1 MSIGGKIAWVVVA
14 ALGLVGIY
22 AGIGVKKL
30 MSICYNIVKYKY
42 KLDLEYLYLDLTL
55 QLKNPSFLKVGI
67 EGYDIDVYLNNKWV
81 AKVAKINHEEIV
93 AEGVSVIDIPI
104 KIKYQ
109 KLINTVAGK
118 EIINAFSSKN
128 FDKIFVTLEG
138 TFSGS
143 VLKVLVNV
151 PVDYKITL
159 DEIIKIMDAPASA
172 PC

>member
-1 MSIGGKIAWVVVA
+1 MSIGGKIALVFVT

-30 MSICYNIVKYKY
+30 MSICYNIVKYEY

-67 EGYDIDVYLNNKWV
+67 DGYDLDVYLNNKWV
-81 AKVAKINHEEIV
+81 AKVAKIKHEEI
-93 AEGVSVIDIPI
+93 ASEGISFIAIPI
-104 KIKYQ
+104 KIKYI
-109 KLINTVAGK
+109 KLINTIGGK
-118 EIINAFSSKN
+118 EIINAFSNKE
-128 FDKIFVTLEG
+128 FHKIVIIVRGKLYGE
-138 TFSGS
+138 
-143 VLKVLVNV
+143 VLKIPVNV

-159 DEIIKIMDAPASA
+159 AEIIKIMDEPESA